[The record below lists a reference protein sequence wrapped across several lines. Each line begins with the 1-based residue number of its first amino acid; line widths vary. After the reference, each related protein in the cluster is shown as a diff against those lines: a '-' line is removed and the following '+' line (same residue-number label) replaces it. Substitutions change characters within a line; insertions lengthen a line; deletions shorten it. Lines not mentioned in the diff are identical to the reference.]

1 MPDGTAKTSSPGLS
15 RLSFLQKTAQ
25 CFRVR
30 RPAKRES
37 RRQRPYRVSAGGH
50 HERVV
55 RQLVPRGRCD
65 DVPVRIDRLR
75 GPERQERAARA
86 REQAEVE
93 VVRAL
98 ETEGLGDGERP
109 VPEVALGRDEFDV
122 DHPPRE
128 RAEAQ
133 RSLERGDAT
142 AGDDDAKTS
151 ARG

>member
-1 MPDGTAKTSSPGLS
+1 MATTSASYGSSSPEAVVTTCRSGS
-15 RLSFLQKTAQ
+15 TVCAVPSVK
-25 CFRVR
+25 
-30 RPAKRES
+30 
-37 RRQRPYRVSAGGH
+37 SA
-50 HERVV
+50 
-55 RQLVPRGRCD
+55 P
-65 DVPVRIDRLR
+65 
-75 GPERQERAARA
+75 RA

-109 VPEVALGRDEFDV
+109 VPEVALGSDEFDV

-128 RAEAQ
+128 RVEPQ
-133 RSLERGDAT
+133 CGLERGDAT